1 MNNYD
6 DIKRF
11 IEKSKTEHFDYKEI
25 NEKTMSNGI
34 TSSMNK
40 WTLIKQIS
48 SSDEPQNTL
57 DNGRSTQPTPQPVT
71 QEEFKNSA
79 PASPKAEI
87 PSQIPA
93 RAADAKPVSPEIASS
108 SIVPAAMS
116 ILDTLRA
123 ALPEPDSSP
132 RAAQQPAP
140 APQPHS
146 PFAARQPAA
155 AAVQH
160 KETGSPFRHM
170 FKQKAPQPEENTLP
184 RDTPLQPL
192 LEMIA
197 SCR

>member
-11 IEKSKTEHFDYKEI
+11 IEKSKTEDLDYKEI

-79 PASPKAEI
+79 SALPKTEM
-87 PSQIPA
+87 PFQIPA
-93 RAADAKPVSPEIASS
+93 RAADAKPVSSEIVSS
-108 SIVPAAMS
+108 SIVPAEMN

-123 ALPEPDSSP
+123 ALPEPDAAP
-132 RAAQQPAP
+132 RATQQATP
-140 APQPHS
+140 APQAAS
-146 PFAARQPAA
+146 PFAANPPPAA
-155 AAVQH
+155 PVQH
-160 KETGSPFRHM
+160 QETTRQFRQM
-170 FKQKAPQPEENTLP
+170 FKQKTPQPEENTLP

>member
-11 IEKSKTEHFDYKEI
+11 IEKSKTEDLDYKEI
-25 NEKTMSNGI
+25 NEKSMGNGI

-48 SSDEPQNTL
+48 SGDEPQGAL
-57 DNGRSTQPTPQPVT
+57 DNGRTTQPTPQPVN
-71 QEEFKNSA
+71 QEEFKNVA
-79 PASPKAEI
+79 PAAHKTEISSPT
-87 PSQIPA
+87 PA
-93 RAADAKPVSPEIASS
+93 RAAEAKNVSNDIVSS
-108 SIVPAAMS
+108 SITPVDMN

-123 ALPEPDSSP
+123 ALPDAEAVTRPTPSP
-132 RAAQQPAP
+132 QAV
-140 APQPHS
+140 S
-146 PFAARQPAA
+146 PFATRQPAT

-160 KETGSPFRHM
+160 KEAGNPFRQM
-170 FKQKAPQPEENTLP
+170 FKQKAPQFEENTLP